1 MASENVSIN
10 KKFCFRVFKLQLKV
24 VKEATK
30 AYFMGLFFC
39 LIWVY
44 VGMQFQPISFFFE

>member
-1 MASENVSIN
+1 MASENVSNN
-10 KKFCFRVFKLQLKV
+10 KKFCFRVFKQ
-24 VKEATK
+24 ATK